1 MLFLSTKALNE
12 WDSRYSG
19 GVDWRQK
26 LDVQPGAVLANELK
40 HNACKLAK
48 WTVQA
53 LLVGSDI
60 IKFGYITRFKVKDSS
75 RHVILGS
82 QQFKPLEFANQI
94 NLSMDNAWGIV
105 RCIIDLVMQQ
115 KDGKYLIVKDPNK
128 PVLRLYDI
136 PDSTFESDEDS
147 DEDDDVEDDV
157 LEVSLKA

>member
-1 MLFLSTKALNE
+1 M
-12 WDSRYSG
+12 G
-19 GVDWRQK
+19 
-26 LDVQPGAVLANELK
+26 NELK

-82 QQFKPLEFANQI
+82 QQLKPLEFANQI

-128 PVLRLYDI
+128 PVLRYM
-136 PDSTFESDEDS
+136 TFRTIH
-147 DEDDDVEDDV
+147 
-157 LEVSLKA
+157 LKATKTLTKMMTLKVLMAKNEGDANHHCVLLYT